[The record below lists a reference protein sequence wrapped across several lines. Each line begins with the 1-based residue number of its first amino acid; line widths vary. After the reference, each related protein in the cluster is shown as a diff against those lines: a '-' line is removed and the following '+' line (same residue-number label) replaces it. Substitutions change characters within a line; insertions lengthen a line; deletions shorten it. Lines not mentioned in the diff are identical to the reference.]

1 MEYNLNTN
9 VNILM
14 GGEYTGGP
22 EWNKKASQVDKCFKI
37 YYLIDGEANIESYG
51 TEYKLIKDSVYFIN
65 GYSIDSQVC
74 ITFMKVGWLHFVH
87 KSIFLNYI
95 LKHSTCIVELDSKSF
110 SSFSGTFKSLN
121 DFFSGNLDQPEERS
135 VRIEIHSLIQ
145 YAIAQVFRS
154 LHPEVVAGNEEFNRL
169 LPAMQYI
176 NNNFSKNLRLES
188 IASVCNLSPNHFH
201 RLFTETF
208 KDTPFKY
215 VEKQRMN
222 EAVRMLVYTNV
233 PVKEIAYSTGY
244 NDEAYFSRVFTKI
257 HKYSPANY
265 RKKFRKKFP

>member
-1 MEYNLNTN
+1 
-9 VNILM
+9 M

-22 EWNKKASQVDKCFKI
+22 DWNKKSSQIDKCFKI
-37 YYLIDGEANIESYG
+37 YDFTDGEAIIRGCS
-51 TEYKLIKDSVYFIN
+51 KDFLLVKNNVYFIN
-65 GYSIDSQVC
+65 GHAIESQRC
-74 ITFMKVGWLHFVH
+74 NLYMKVRWLHFIPESV
-87 KSIFLNYI
+87 FLNYI
-95 LKHSTCIVELDSKSF
+95 LNHSTCIVELDSLSF

-121 DFFSGNLDQPEERS
+121 DFFGGNIDEPEERS

-169 LPAMQYI
+169 LPAVQYI
-176 NNNFSKNLRLES
+176 NNNFSKNLRLEI